1 MTPQNLLIYG
11 DNLRGLR
18 DLARTH
24 AATFQCVYLDPP
36 YNTGMTFEHYQDARS
51 HDAWLKMMDARL
63 RAIVPLLRD
72 TGFVCVQI
80 DDREFAYLQVLMD
93 SIFARDRRVATVV
106 VKMSE
111 LSGVKMNHV
120 HTRLPKLKEY
130 LLIYAASDAARL
142 RPQRVPKD
150 EETLSKYLKY
160 YNKIIEN
167 PSDPVS
173 EWRVVSLRDWMRA
186 QKIRVTAHAVR
197 QTQLQEAHRVVY
209 RTNNAFLRTLSFDV
223 PLQEVQSPTGK
234 KYIWWEGKQM
244 LFLADHTHTY
254 LGDLWT
260 DISTINLNKE
270 GGAAFRFSKKPEAL
284 LGRILS
290 LLSDPGDWVLDPFA
304 GSGTTGAVAQKLNR
318 RWVMIE
324 QGEHLH
330 THIVPRIASILNGTD
345 TGGIQPYARGDAFAL
360 LPLSKAEA
368 LDRTTQ
374 PKE

>member
-1 MTPQNLLIYG
+1 MNAPNLLIHG
-11 DNLRGLR
+11 DNLEALR
-18 DLARTH
+18 HLAERYTGKI
-24 AATFQCVYLDPP
+24 QCVYLDPP

-51 HDAWLKMMDARL
+51 HEAWLDMMELRL
-63 RAIVPLLRD
+63 RAIRPLICE

-80 DDREFAYLQVLMD
+80 DDREYAYLQILMD
-93 SIFARDRRVATVV
+93 TIFGRERRVATVV

-130 LLIYAASDAARL
+130 LLIYAASDASRL

-150 EETLSKYLKY
+150 DTTLNKYLKY

-167 PSDPVS
+167 PQDPAAR
-173 EWRVVSLRDWMRA
+173 WRILSIRDWLRNQGIRISATSVREA
-186 QKIRVTAHAVR
+186 QLRER
-197 QTQLQEAHRVVY
+197 ERVVY
-209 RTNNAFLRTLSFDV
+209 RTNNSFLSGLSFDV
-223 PLQEVQSPTGK
+223 PIQEVSSPTGK

-270 GGAAFRFSKKPEAL
+270 GGSSFRYSKKPEAL
-284 LGRILS
+284 LDRILC
-290 LLSDPGDWVLDPFA
+290 LLTDKGDWVLDPFA
-304 GSGTTGAVAQKLNR
+304 GSGTTGAVAQKIGR

-330 THIVPRIASILNGTD
+330 THIVPRMKAIRAGVD
-345 TGGIQPYARGDAFAL
+345 TGGIQPYEFGGSFQL
-360 LPLSKAEA
+360 LSLSKAARSE
-368 LDRTTQ
+368 T
-374 PKE
+374 